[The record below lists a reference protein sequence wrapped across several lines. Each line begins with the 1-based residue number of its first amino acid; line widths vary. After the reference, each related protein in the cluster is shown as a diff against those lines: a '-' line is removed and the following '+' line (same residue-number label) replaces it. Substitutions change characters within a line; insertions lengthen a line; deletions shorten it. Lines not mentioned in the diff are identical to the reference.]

1 MKNDHEELIPDL
13 DDYDYE
19 LAELVDEIAHIEN
32 KNHIEDN

>member
-19 LAELVDEIAHIEN
+19 VAELIEEIANYEN
-32 KNHIEDN
+32 KTHIQDD